1 MSSSTTASSGLEYT
15 VRKACK
21 EDVAEIIRLVQELAD
36 YEKMSDGPQ
45 LTADDFIRD
54 GGFDGG
60 QSFYQCH
67 VAELANAQDNGSP
80 ANGTGEGVVQPPKKL
95 AGFVLYFWT
104 YSTWEGR
111 SVYMEDLY
119 VSPDFRGKG
128 VGKALWKACVGAG
141 LEIGCTRCNF
151 SVLDW
156 NKPSIEFYKRNGAAD
171 LTAKDGW
178 LAFRMVKQDMIKFCS
193 N

>member
-1 MSSSTTASSGLEYT
+1 MSTSGTAASEFK

-21 EDVAEIIRLVQELAD
+21 DDVDEILRLIQELAD
-36 YEKMSDGPQ
+36 YEKMSDGPK
-45 LTADDFIRD
+45 LTANDFLRD
-54 GGFDGG
+54 GGFLEGG
-60 QSFYQCH
+60 SGQAFYQCH
-67 VAELANAQDNGSP
+67 VAE
-80 ANGTGEGVVQPPKKL
+80 VVGGDSSNSQRHLL

-128 VGKALWKACVGAG
+128 AGKALWKACVQAG
-141 LEIGCTRCNF
+141 LDMGCNRCNF

-156 NKPSIEFYKRNGAAD
+156 NKPSIEFYKRNGAQD

-178 LAFRMVKQDMIKFCS
+178 LAFRLHKDEMVTFCNS
-193 N
+193 K